1 MDYKAQVR
9 DMLTHLATNPD
20 SMTSNLVKLLSALG
34 DGIAKTMALID
45 GHEEMHRV
53 LEAYLAAVSA
63 ACCFNHADFAKARGI
78 EMKDECEGE
87 PQEQTIDYE
96 SFLRDV
102 FQPTKMND

>member
-1 MDYKAQVR
+1 MNYKAQVR

-20 SMTSNLVKLLSALG
+20 PLPQNIVEMLSALG

-45 GHEEMHRV
+45 GHDEMHRV
-53 LEAYLAAVSA
+53 LETYLSAVSA
-63 ACCFNHADFAKARGI
+63 ACCFNHADFERARGI
-78 EMKDECEGE
+78 ESKDECEE
-87 PQEQTIDYE
+87 ESQEQSIDYE